1 MEKLEALEKQGFSGT
16 IVEHKIG
23 FESFQQ
29 VRSIGTG
36 IDLRY
41 YFDKKRWLQY

>member
-23 FESFQQ
+23 FESSQQ

-41 YFDKKRWLQY
+41 YFDKKRW